1 MQSRC
6 RARRLRTH
14 AAPLRRLIR
23 HQCVTSVGNGFPRFS
38 KSAPESQW
46 LMEQVMLHGM
56 DSSPTSHDTSRKLR
70 LSVLDQSPVR
80 RGSTVAQALQ
90 ETVQLA
96 RLADSLGYTRYWV
109 SEHHNTSRLAG
120 STPAVLVAHLAGETQ
135 HIRLGSGGVMM
146 PNHSAL
152 QVAENFRMLEVL
164 FPGRI
169 DLGMG
174 RAPGTDRLTAALL
187 NPSNTFSEED
197 FMQQLG
203 DLQHYFD
210 DTAQFEGAGQK
221 VIAIPQAT
229 SVPAQWL
236 LSSSGQSG
244 LFAAHFGMGFS
255 FAHFINPN
263 DGPQAVQA
271 YRQRFKPSG
280 HLAEPQ
286 ANFAITVLCADT
298 DEKVKQ
304 LQAVMDYLWLSF
316 ERGRSEQGNA
326 TYDEIKNYQYS
337 PAEWA
342 RVLANRPRAVSGTPE
357 QVKAKLTQLAADYDV
372 DEIIAVTITQ
382 DFADRLRSYELLAEM
397 FELPKPAAITSPV

>member
-1 MQSRC
+1 
-6 RARRLRTH
+6 
-14 AAPLRRLIR
+14 
-23 HQCVTSVGNGFPRFS
+23 
-38 KSAPESQW
+38 
-46 LMEQVMLHGM
+46 MLHGM
-56 DSSPTSHDTSRKLR
+56 TSTPTPQKLR

-96 RLADSLGYTRYWV
+96 RLADALGYTRYWV
-109 SEHHNTSRLAG
+109 SEHHNTTRLAG
-120 STPAVLVAHLAGETQ
+120 STPEVLIAHLAGETQ
-135 HIRLGSGGVMM
+135 HIRVGSGGVMM

-152 QVAENFRMLEVL
+152 KVAENFRMLEAL

-210 DTAQFEGAGQK
+210 DTAEFEGAGQK
-221 VIAIPQAT
+221 IIAIPQAA

-236 LSSSGQSG
+236 LSSSGQSAT
-244 LFAAHFGMGFS
+244 FAASFGMGFS

-263 DGPQAVQA
+263 GGPQMVRA
-271 YRQRFKPSG
+271 YRQRFKPSA

-298 DEKVKQ
+298 DEKAQQ

-326 TYDEIKNYQYS
+326 TYDEIKDYAYS
-337 PAEWA
+337 PGEWA
-342 RVLANRPRAVSGTPE
+342 RVQANRPRSVSGTPE
-357 QVKAKLTQLAADYDV
+357 QVKARLTQLAADYAV

-382 DFADRLRSYELLAEM
+382 DFADRLRSYELLAQV
-397 FELPKPAAITSPV
+397 FELPRPVATTVATS